1 MHLGAQLA
9 LLLTAAIW
17 GWTFV
22 LVKESVQEVTPFLFL
37 FARFTLA
44 TVVLVLIFRK
54 SLIENWNW
62 KMLRRGS
69 LLGAALAAGY
79 LFQTWG
85 LKYTTATKSGFI
97 TGISVVLVPL
107 MGVFFKERIGLGAWI
122 GTLLSFVGL
131 SLILIGQGFSLNEL
145 ASQLNA
151 GDLLTLFCALS
162 FAAHILLVGH
172 FVDAD
177 SYRTLLII
185 QIAAAAVLSLGG
197 ALTFENLHFNFS
209 PTVWNAIAITGL
221 FATALAFWAQNKFQ
235 PLSTPTRTAI
245 IFSTEPVFAGLFGF
259 SLLGERLSMEQL
271 LGAGLILLGIVL
283 SQLPSQARR
292 V

>member
-1 MHLGAQLA
+1 MHIGAQFA

-54 SLIENWNW
+54 SLIESWNW

-85 LKYTTATKSGFI
+85 LEYTTATKSGFI
-97 TGISVVLVPL
+97 TGLSVVLVPL

-145 ASQLNA
+145 ASPLNA

-172 FVDAD
+172 FVDAN
-177 SYRTLLII
+177 SYRTLLVI

-197 ALTFENLHFNFS
+197 ALAFENLHFNFS

-245 IFSTEPVFAGLFGF
+245 IFSTEPIFAGLFGF
-259 SLLGERLSMEQL
+259 SLLGERLSIEQL
-271 LGAGLILLGIVL
+271 LGAGLILFGIVL

>member
-1 MHLGAQLA
+1 MHLGAQFA

-54 SLIENWNW
+54 SLVKNWNW
-62 KMLRRGS
+62 KMLWRGS

-85 LKYTTATKSGFI
+85 LKYTTAIQSGFI

-107 MGVFFKERIGLGAWI
+107 MGVFFKERIGFGAWI
-122 GTLLSFVGL
+122 GTLLSFAGL
-131 SLILIGQGFSLNEL
+131 SLILIGEGFSLNEL
-145 ASQLNA
+145 ASQLNI

-172 FVDAD
+172 FVDAH
-177 SYRTLLII
+177 SYRTLLVI
-185 QIAAAAVLSLGG
+185 QIATAAVLSLGG
-197 ALTFENLHFNFS
+197 ALAFENLHFNFS

-259 SLLGERLSMEQL
+259 SLLGERLSMEQM
-271 LGAGLILLGIVL
+271 LGAGLILFGIVL
-283 SQLPSQARR
+283 SQLPSQVRR

>member
-145 ASQLNA
+145 ASQLNT

-197 ALTFENLHFNFS
+197 TLTFENLHFNFS